1 MSGDREITNSQ
12 DIIDSRDVIDRIE
25 YLEGERSTLE
35 SAVETAQEAVNEYET
50 PEGTDPEDDEGID
63 GLRDDLEAAR
73 DALKEWDESDEDRE
87 LKALKSLQDEVE
99 GYCPNWKYGAALI
112 RESYFTEYAEELAG
126 DITDY
131 DPRKVHW
138 PFTCI
143 DWEKAADEL
152 KQDYTTVDFDG
163 VDYYVR

>member
-1 MSGDREITNSQ
+1 MRGDTEITNSQ
-12 DIIDSRDVIDRIE
+12 DIIDSRNVIDRIDHLDSE
-25 YLEGERSTLE
+25 LRDAYEGSGGKRKKKKFEE
-35 SAVETAQEAVNEYET
+35 WVNDTA
-50 PEGTDPEDDEGID
+50 EDDRHTLQD
-63 GLRDDLEAAR
+63 AA
-73 DALKEWDESDEDRE
+73 KE
-87 LKALKSLQDEVE
+87 LKALKSLQDEAE
-99 GYCPNWKYGAALI
+99 GYCSDWKYGAALI

-126 DITDY
+126 EVSDY
-131 DPRKVHW
+131 NPRKVHW

>member
-25 YLEGERSTLE
+25 YLE
-35 SAVETAQEAVNEYET
+35 
-50 PEGTDPEDDEGID
+50 
-63 GLRDDLEAAR
+63 AAR
-73 DALKEWDESDEDRE
+73 DALKEWDESADEDRE

-99 GYCPNWKYGAALI
+99 GYCPDWKYGAALI

-143 DWEKAADEL
+143 DWETAADEL